1 MICCSIGVFLCASLF
16 DCFFSNVGPGLL
28 YGILL
33 VMLEMSYYTELS
45 TKKQILVYN
54 NKHAP
59 IAQLDRVLGFE
70 PRGYGFESYLGR
82 HF

>member
-1 MICCSIGVFLCASLF
+1 
-16 DCFFSNVGPGLL
+16 
-28 YGILL
+28 
-33 VMLEMSYYTELS
+33 MLEMSYYTELS

-82 HF
+82 HKDKL